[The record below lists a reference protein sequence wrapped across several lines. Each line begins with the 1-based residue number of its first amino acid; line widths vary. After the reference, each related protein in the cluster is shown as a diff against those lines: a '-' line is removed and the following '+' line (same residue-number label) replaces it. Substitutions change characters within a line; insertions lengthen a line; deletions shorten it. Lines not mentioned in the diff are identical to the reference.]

1 MSRFLHRPMFRRGGS
16 TGEGITSG
24 LAPRQR
30 YEEAG
35 AVGGDLKSVDFKTQ
49 SNGSTDSTFPAFPEI
64 KLPKSTAGADFWLNL
79 GTSILAQP
87 GGRPILQTLGTAG
100 REPLARYQQQRS
112 QEDLL
117 KYKHAQGERQFQLE
131 WYKALNSKDKI
142 ALREKID
149 YLVEEHGLSKEEAL
163 ARAMREHRLPMSEE
177 DITRQAEEYE
187 RDQRDKRIDRVKET
201 EGINIDAQ
209 AGRIIDFEDSLDEW
223 TKKGFDYESDQLY
236 IEPTDFNKLK
246 PNPEKPGE
254 LTPDGRTDHYYI
266 LNRIY
271 VDSKTGNVY
280 LWNGIT
286 FTIQDINAEI
296 IPG

>member
-1 MSRFLHRPMFRRGGS
+1 MTRILHRPMFRIGGS
-16 TGEGITSG
+16 AEGGITSG
-24 LAPRQR
+24 LRQG
-30 YEEAG
+30 YENG
-35 AVGGDLKSVDFKTQ
+35 KSVDLDSYFSKT
-49 SNGSTDSTFPAFPEI
+49 PE
-64 KLPKSTAGADFWLNL
+64 LPKSTAGADFWLNL

-100 REPLARYQQQRS
+100 KEPLARFQQQRH
-112 QEDLL
+112 QENLL

-131 WYKALNSKDKI
+131 WYKALTNKDKI

-149 YLVEEHGLSKEEAL
+149 YLIEEHDLTKEEAL

-177 DITRQAEEYE
+177 DITRQADEYE

-296 IPG
+296 IPE

>member
-1 MSRFLHRPMFRRGGS
+1 MTRILQRPMFRIGGS
-16 TGEGITSG
+16 AGEGITSG
-24 LAPRQR
+24 LRQGYNRGRVVNPGGYAGEEFNLSEYISEQPELPR
-30 YEEAG
+30 
-35 AVGGDLKSVDFKTQ
+35 S
-49 SNGSTDSTFPAFPEI
+49 S
-64 KLPKSTAGADFWLNL
+64 AGADFWLNL

-100 REPLARYQQQRS
+100 QEPLKQFQQQRS
-112 QEDLL
+112 KENLL

-131 WYKALNSKDKI
+131 IYKALSDKDKI
-142 ALREKID
+142 ALAEKID
-149 YLVEEHGLSKEEAL
+149 YLIEEHGLSKEEAL

-177 DITRQAEEYE
+177 DITRQADEYE

-280 LWNGIT
+280 LWDGIT
-286 FTIQDINAEI
+286 FTIQDVNAEV
-296 IPG
+296 IPE